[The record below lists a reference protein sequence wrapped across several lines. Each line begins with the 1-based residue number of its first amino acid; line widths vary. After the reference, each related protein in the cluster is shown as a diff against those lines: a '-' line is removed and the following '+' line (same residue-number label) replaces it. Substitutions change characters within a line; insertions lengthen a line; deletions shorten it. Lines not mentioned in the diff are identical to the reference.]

1 MKMWALMLNL
11 DVYSKC
17 RFQMFVRD
25 VDFIC
30 LMLMSML
37 MFAAKEP
44 LIQISQL
51 GRQACL
57 VKSTFWDA
65 L

>member
-1 MKMWALMLNL
+1 ML
-11 DVYSKC
+11 
-17 RFQMFVRD
+17 
-25 VDFIC
+25 
-30 LMLMSML
+30 ML
-37 MFAAKEP
+37 MFAAEEP

-65 L
+65 LYLSPLFKQEGVARAHARLLPFSRELV